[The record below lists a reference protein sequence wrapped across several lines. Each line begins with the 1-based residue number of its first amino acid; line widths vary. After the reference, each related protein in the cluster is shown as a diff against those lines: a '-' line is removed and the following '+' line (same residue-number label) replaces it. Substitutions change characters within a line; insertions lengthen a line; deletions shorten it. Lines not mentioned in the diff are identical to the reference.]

1 MTEAFRNLTRRKLR
15 TSLTI
20 FGITIGIFALAVM
33 GSLSEYLNTSIE
45 SGLRYSGDIIRV
57 LPKRSTFPGS
67 GSMPQSAGDS
77 LIRIDHVKAVSGAV
91 TLPADPDNSSNSIT
105 FGPPK
110 FFMGVD
116 PNVAADIFSNLTL
129 KEGRMLTSGDETSVV
144 IGHDVATGGNLTVG
158 SIKTVYSRQFR
169 VVGILKP
176 TQSSGIDG
184 MIVAPLTTVQ
194 AIQKN
199 PGVVSLFLVVPDKP
213 DNSQIVADE
222 IARQFKDDFNVL
234 SPGEIRKQ
242 VAQGSL
248 IFNII
253 ILAGAALAAV
263 VGGLST
269 INTMIM
275 SVAERTREIG
285 IKKAV
290 GASHGQIVREFLT
303 ESALIGFLGGLI
315 GVSLAKIATIF
326 INQFTSNN
334 AGGLEIFSLT
344 PRLALLALAFAVVL
358 GGLAGLIPAISAAR
372 MNVVR
377 ALRTEG

>member
-33 GSLSEYLNTSIE
+33 GSLSEYLNTTIE

-67 GSMPQSAGDS
+67 GTVPES
-77 LIRIDHVKAVSGAV
+77 LGNDLKTVANVKAISGGI
-91 TLPADPDNSSNSIT
+91 TLPADPNSQPNAVS
-105 FGPPK
+105 FGSPK

-116 PNVAADIFSNLTL
+116 PSIMPEIFINLSL
-129 KEGRMLTSGDETSVV
+129 SEGRMLSSGDETAVV
-144 IGHDVATGGNLTVG
+144 IGHDVAVQGNFGIG
-158 SIKTVYSRQFR
+158 SIKNVYNTNFT
-169 VVGILKP
+169 VVGVLKP
-176 TQSSGIDG
+176 TQSAGIDG
-184 MIVAPLTTVQ
+184 MIVAPLPTVQ
-194 AIQKN
+194 RIQKT
-199 PGVVSLFLVVPDKP
+199 PGIVNFFLVVPDRP
-213 DNSQIVADE
+213 ENAQAVADE
-222 IARQFKDDFNVL
+222 ISRHFKDDFSVM

-303 ESALIGFLGGLI
+303 ESALIGFLGGLMGI
-315 GVSLAKIATIF
+315 SLAKIATIF

-344 PRLALLALAFAVVL
+344 PRLALLALAF
-358 GGLAGLIPAISAAR
+358 
-372 MNVVR
+372 
-377 ALRTEG
+377 